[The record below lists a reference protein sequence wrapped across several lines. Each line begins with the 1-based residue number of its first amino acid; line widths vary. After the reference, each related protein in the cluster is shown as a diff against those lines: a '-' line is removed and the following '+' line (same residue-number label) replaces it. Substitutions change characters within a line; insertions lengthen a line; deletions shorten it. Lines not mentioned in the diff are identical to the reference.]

1 MEEVQLI
8 CVGYAGSTAANFN
21 LLMPYFKG
29 RILFSPV
36 EYRGRGTRGRRGNN
50 AVNACRAERME
61 GAAEAGCVQNT
72 EGTLIKGCGKNAEG
86 AAEAGCVQNTEGTVI
101 KGCGKN
107 AEGAADTGCIQN
119 TEGAA
124 NKVRRKNII
133 GEVNDSF
140 AENGKNIINKEYSDN
155 IELVY
160 DVADQVKK
168 LRRPELPYA
177 ILGYSMGA
185 QVVYELFAQGLL
197 TEKPR
202 CIFIAAHEPP
212 DVPCAGKDIDLC
224 DREAFL
230 ERVKQYGGMDIRL
243 LQDARFASIFLERM
257 RADFRLLQ
265 EYSFSGEYHSFPSRA
280 VMLYSEE
287 DTPLEIVRGWQRFSE
302 KEMRFFPLGNSHFFF
317 RTHAEEFCGIILRE
331 LGLMQP
337 ERLEGS
343 VKGTD
348 QV

>member
-50 AVNACRAERME
+50 AVNACRTERME

-72 EGTLIKGCGKNAEG
+72 EGTL
-86 AAEAGCVQNTEGTVI
+86 I

-287 DTPLEIVRGWQRFSE
+287 DTPLEIVRGWQRF
-302 KEMRFFPLGNSHFFF
+302 PD
-317 RTHAEEFCGIILRE
+317 ACGGILRNYIKRAGTYAAGTAGR
-331 LGLMQP
+331 LCGRNRPGLKI
-337 ERLEGS
+337 RRWS
-343 VKGTD
+343 YCT
-348 QV
+348 